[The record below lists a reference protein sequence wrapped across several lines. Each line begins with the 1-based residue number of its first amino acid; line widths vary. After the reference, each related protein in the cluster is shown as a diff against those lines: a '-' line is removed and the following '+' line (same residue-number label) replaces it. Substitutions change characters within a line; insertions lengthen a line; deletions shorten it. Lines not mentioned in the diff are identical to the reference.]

1 MLRRSRKA
9 VNAFIEN
16 DHGKMSV
23 EMILLLA
30 VIALPIIIA
39 LIAFRDKIG
48 KWFGARDKEIE
59 GGAETPVG
67 NR

>member
-1 MLRRSRKA
+1 MLQRARNA
-9 VNAFIEN
+9 VTAFIEN

-39 LIAFRDKIG
+39 LIYFRDTIG
-48 KWFGARDKEIE
+48 GWFSNRKKEVE
-59 GGAETPVG
+59 GGAETEVG
-67 NR
+67 R